1 MRCSKQKQTFT
12 KISKEDRPG
21 LLIEPAQV
29 RLVYCWRYPHLR
41 KFFKKNMNDQIVEA
55 YKVLCQK
62 VGVEKSIKAV
72 ARDALAE
79 LGEFSEG
86 EVRG

>member
-1 MRCSKQKQTFT
+1 
-12 KISKEDRPG
+12 
-21 LLIEPAQV
+21 
-29 RLVYCWRYPHLR
+29 
-41 KFFKKNMNDQIVEA
+41 MNDQIVEA

-79 LGEFSEG
+79 LGEFSED

>member
-1 MRCSKQKQTFT
+1 MRCRKQKQTFT
-12 KISKEDRPG
+12 KTSKEDRPG

-29 RLVYCWRYPHLR
+29 RLVYCRRYPHLR
-41 KFFKKNMNDQIVEA
+41 KFFKNMNDQIVGA

-79 LGEFSEG
+79 LGE
-86 EVRG
+86 VKMR